1 MTALRKTPVALL
13 SDAAPFAIRA
23 ERASDVVAREALL
36 DACFGANRHTRTCQR
51 LRDGRAPAEGLALS
65 VVRQGRLV
73 GTVRLWHVS
82 AGGDPALVLGP
93 LAVDASCREL
103 GVGAALMNHALA
115 AAKARGH
122 GAVILLGDAPYY
134 ARFGF
139 SALKTGE
146 LSLPGP
152 FERDRLLGL
161 ELREGAL
168 DGAWGMIAPTGV
180 GAKAGSRE
188 QAPRPCRRRPDRHAG
203 KPCPATNLRRL
214 PRRHTILMI
223 MTGHDR
229 QGHTCA
235 GGPGC
240 DLRRDTARGDRGLPP
255 ATPKE
260 LLIEVPMPRRL
271 ISTGS
276 PFEKTAGYSR
286 AVIDGDFAFVA
297 GTTGYDY
304 ATMTMPADVTSQ
316 SRNCFKT
323 IEAALEGRRL
333 RDGRYRPRDLLHH
346 RRQGCGRPS
355 RGLRRSSRRDP
366 PGRHAARRRRASTS
380 PR

>member
-1 MTALRKTPVALL
+1 M
-13 SDAAPFAIRA
+13 
-23 ERASDVVAREALL
+23 
-36 DACFGANRHTRTCQR
+36 
-51 LRDGRAPAEGLALS
+51 
-65 VVRQGRLV
+65 

-82 AGGDPALVLGP
+82 AGGIPALMLGP
-93 LAVDASCREL
+93 LAVEASCRKL
-103 GVGAALMNHALA
+103 GVGAALMDHALA

-139 SALKTGE
+139 SAAKTGE

-168 DGAWGMIAPTGV
+168 DGAWGMIVADRRAA
-180 GAKAGSRE
+180 AKARAQEG
-188 QAPRPCRRRPDRHAG
+188 ARPCRARLSGQSCRTTAIARRCARSRVRS
-203 KPCPATNLRRL
+203 TVT
-214 PRRHTILMI
+214 TILLILIAVMI
-223 MTGHDR
+223 VRDI
-229 QGHTCA
+229 
-235 GGPGC
+235 
-240 DLRRDTARGDRGLPP
+240 LVRRWGSPP
-255 ATPKE
+255 AASDVTQPVCALTPSAASFTRNPTSSE
-260 LLIEVPMPRRL
+260 IEVPMPRRL

-304 ATMTMPADVTSQ
+304 TTMTMPADVTSQ

-323 IEAALEGRRL
+323 IEAALKEGGFAMADIVRATYYITDAKDVDAHFAVCGEVLGEIRPAATLLVVAAPLQARDEGRDRSDRQAPHRL
-333 RDGRYRPRDLLHH
+333 IHPSPFV
-346 RRQGCGRPS
+346 RQHFFGETIP
-355 RGLRRSSRRDP
+355 
-366 PGRHAARRRRASTS
+366 
-380 PR
+380 